1 MKKFKYPALVIKEA
15 KSLRKLATVEE
26 RNRLNF
32 QKLDFSSKFE
42 CIYGQMT
49 SNCFSK
55 RAKELIEKS
64 CSRVYS
70 TKTGDNWEEYK
81 LNGTPIGK
89 YRKEDGAVNI
99 GFSKERTSYF
109 SPIEVFIARG
119 NNWRSGANE
128 RLVKYIKGEIK
139 TL

>member
-1 MKKFKYPALVIKEA
+1 MKRFKYPALVIKEA
-15 KSLRKLATVEE
+15 RNLRKFATKEE
-26 RNRLNF
+26 KDR
-32 QKLDFSSKFE
+32 LDFMKLNSSSKFD

-49 SNCFSK
+49 KNCFSV

-70 TKTGDNWEEYK
+70 TSSGDTWEEYR
-81 LNGTPIGK
+81 LNGTPKGK
-89 YRKEDGAVNI
+89 YRREDGANNLYP
-99 GFSKERTSYF
+99 GEEKTSYF

-119 NNWRSGANE
+119 DNWKNGAND